1 MENEHIHTNNLNSTS
16 SDVTHAPIKHRQKS
30 NNVQRHK
37 PSGAFRSFTYGALG
51 GLITSSII
59 VFGTPFIQQKL
70 PKNTTTTSITT
81 VSPVTTTSTSNNDQ
95 SVTQA
100 IAKIQDAVVSIT
112 NYRRTITNFLFTP
125 QTNPDLAIAGQG
137 SGIIYKIENGYAY
150 VATNNHVINNA
161 DELNITL
168 RNGTTVKAE
177 VIGTD
182 TLTDLAVLKIDAD
195 NVTTIATF
203 ADSTQVLVGQTALAI
218 GSPLGSQLASSVTK
232 GIISAVDR
240 AVEVDTDGDNIK
252 DWTAITLQTDAAI
265 NPGNSGGALT
275 DLNGNVIGINS
286 MKISNTSVEGIGFAI
301 PSNQA
306 VNIINALEKNGK
318 VSRPTLGIGTIDLT
332 NISTTQRRHVLNLTD
347 NVINGVVISY
357 IDSQSAAQYA
367 GLQQYDV
374 IVSWNDTAITN
385 TAALRKALYSQQI
398 GDTVQLKIW
407 RNGNEQTISL
417 VLK

>member
-1 MENEHIHTNNLNSTS
+1 M
-16 SDVTHAPIKHRQKS
+16 
-30 NNVQRHK
+30 
-37 PSGAFRSFTYGALG
+37 
-51 GLITSSII
+51 
-59 VFGTPFIQQKL
+59 
-70 PKNTTTTSITT
+70 
-81 VSPVTTTSTSNNDQ
+81 
-95 SVTQA
+95 
-100 IAKIQDAVVSIT
+100 
-112 NYRRTITNFLFTP
+112 
-125 QTNPDLAIAGQG
+125 
-137 SGIIYKIENGYAY
+137 
-150 VATNNHVINNA
+150 INNA

-195 NVTTIATF
+195 NVTTVATF

-332 NISTTQRRHVLNLTD
+332 NISTTQRRQALNLTD
-347 NVINGVVISY
+347 NIINGVVISY